1 MPPLPRNSRSYFLG
15 LLTTMNHHDPET
27 FLGGMALGGPVPLD
41 SQIRGATGSF
51 GAGTHLGGDGATA
64 TGTGVVD

>member
-1 MPPLPRNSRSYFLG
+1 MPPPPRNSRSYFLG

-27 FLGGMALGGPVPLD
+27 FFGGMALGVVPLD

-51 GAGTHLGGDGATA
+51 GAGTHLGGDGASFRRER
-64 TGTGVVD
+64 GW